1 MLSPENIKAFV
12 FAAGLGTRL
21 KPLTDDKPKA
31 LVTVN
36 DKTLIDIVIDNLS
49 SQGINQFVVNI
60 HHFADMIVKSLS
72 ARKNVA
78 FSDERALL
86 CDTGGAIKHARELL
100 GNDTFL
106 VHNVDIISNFS
117 LGFMLEHHKEDR
129 LATLLVSA
137 RKTSR
142 YLLFDQEM
150 RLVGWMNETTGEI
163 KTPFENLDVDKCIKL
178 AFSGIHLIN
187 PKIHTIM
194 NGWPDKFSIIDFYLD
209 NAARHDIFG
218 LVQPG
223 FQMVDVG
230 KLESLS
236 KASEFLKE
244 QNQ

>member
-1 MLSPENIKAFV
+1 MLSPDKINAFV

-31 LVTVN
+31 LVTIN
-36 DKTLIDIVIDNLS
+36 GKPLIDIVIDNLS
-49 SQGINQFVVNI
+49 TQGINQFVVNI
-60 HHFADMIVKSLS
+60 HHFADMIEKSLS
-72 ARKNVA
+72 NRNNVA

-86 CDTGGAIKHARELL
+86 CDTGGAIKHARTLL
-100 GNDTFL
+100 GNEPFL

-117 LGFMLEHHKEDR
+117 LDYMLKHHEDDR
-129 LATLLVSA
+129 LATLLVSE

-142 YLLFDQEM
+142 YLLFNHEM

-163 KTPFENLDVDKCIKL
+163 KSPFENLDVDKCIKL
-178 AFSGIHLIN
+178 AFSGIHLIS
-187 PKIHTIM
+187 PEIHTLM
-194 NGWPDKFSIIDFYLD
+194 NDWPDKFSIIDFYLD
-209 NAARHDIFG
+209 NAAKYNIFG

-223 FQMVDVG
+223 FKMVDVG
-230 KLESLS
+230 KLDSLS